1 MTVILAVGA
10 RFDDRVTNTVD
21 KFCPGAKIIHI
32 DVDPASISKT
42 VMADIPIV
50 GPVQSV
56 LTRLIAQ
63 IEQMQEKDDDLPDQP
78 PWSAGGSRLT
88 SGASPT
94 ACCQGGVMERAT

>member
-1 MTVILAVGA
+1 M
-10 RFDDRVTNTVD
+10 TNTVD

-56 LTRLIAQ
+56 LTELLAQ
-63 IEQMQEKDDDLPDQP
+63 IERCRRKTLTCRIRR
-78 PWSAGGSRLT
+78 AGALV
-88 SGASPT
+88 A
-94 ACCQGGVMERAT
+94 AD